1 MQIKTIP
8 GHYLTLVRM
17 ATIES
22 LNNKCWRGCGEKEK
36 LLHCWREC
44 KLVQPV
50 WKAIWRFLRKLRLEF
65 PCDPAVPLLGIY
77 LDKTVIQKK
86 TRTSRLIAALF
97 TMAKTWNQQKCPWK
111 WKSLYCVQ
119 LFATLDCIVHGIL
132 QTRILEWVAFPF
144 SRGSSQPRD
153 QTQVSR
159 IAGGFFTSW
168 ATREALVSVDRWV
181 DKKDVVHVSDGILL
195 SHKKEWFNAIC
206 SNMDT
211 AREYHTAW
219 SKSERER

>member
-1 MQIKTIP
+1 MFQFKNIKIRNILHVAWFAFSLPGMLALTVIIFSLKNLVVYLIVRWMQIKTIP

-119 LFATLDCIVHGIL
+119 LFATPWTIQSMG
-132 QTRILEWVAFPF
+132 F
-144 SRGSSQPRD
+144 SRP
-153 QTQVSR
+153 
-159 IAGGFFTSW
+159 
-168 ATREALVSVDRWV
+168 
-181 DKKDVVHVSDGILL
+181 
-195 SHKKEWFNAIC
+195 
-206 SNMDT
+206 
-211 AREYHTAW
+211 EYW
-219 SKSERER
+219 SG

>member
-86 TRTSRLIAALF
+86 NTHLQAHSSPIHNGQNMESTEMSMKVKVTLL
-97 TMAKTWNQQKCPWK
+97 CP
-111 WKSLYCVQ
+111 
-119 LFATLDCIVHGIL
+119 TLCDPVDYTVHGIL
-132 QTRILEWVAFPF
+132 QARILEWVAFPF

-159 IAGGFFTSW
+159 IAGGFFTS
-168 ATREALVSVDRWV
+168 
-181 DKKDVVHVSDGILL
+181 
-195 SHKKEWFNAIC
+195 
-206 SNMDT
+206 
-211 AREYHTAW
+211 
-219 SKSERER
+219 